1 MDTRILVLLLLG
13 VSLLAFG
20 CAAKNSGSPTLGA
33 ANQTTAPAND
43 TMDDSGQAGDAS
55 DGAMDNG
62 TSGEGATN
70 GTVQDEV
77 TPANDSGEVGANASD
92 DDLSGLAD
100 LFKVD
105 TDKPLEG
112 EGLDVESPDSNS
124 S

>member
-1 MDTRILVLLLLG
+1 MDTRILVLMLLG

-33 ANQTTAPAND
+33 ANQTVVPSND
-43 TMDDSGQAGDAS
+43 TPADSGQVGAGS
-55 DGAMDNG
+55 DEEIMD
-62 TSGEGATN
+62 N
-70 GTVQDEV
+70 GTVQDG
-77 TPANDSGEVGANASD
+77 ADMDDNSGEVGTNASTSD
-92 DDLSGLAD
+92 KNLSDLAD